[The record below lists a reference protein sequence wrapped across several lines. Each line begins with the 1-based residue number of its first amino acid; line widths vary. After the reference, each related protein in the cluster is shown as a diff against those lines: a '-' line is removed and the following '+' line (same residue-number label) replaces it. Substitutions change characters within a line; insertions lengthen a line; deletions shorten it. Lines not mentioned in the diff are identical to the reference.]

1 MSAECSS
8 SIIFTKLCHSA
19 SRVFL
24 VIIISINFWLLWW
37 HFFFL
42 NFTPFPVPLLYTGD
56 ILALSINHLDSLVE
70 LPVGCGEQNMVLF
83 APSIYVLQYLDRSNQ
98 DNAEIRSRAL
108 GYMKEGVQ

>member
-8 SIIFTKLCHSA
+8 SSIFTKLYHSA

-37 HFFFL
+37 HSFF

-83 APSIYVLQYLDRSNQ
+83 APSIYVLQYLDRSDQ

>member
-8 SIIFTKLCHSA
+8 SRLFTKLYHSA

-24 VIIISINFWLLWW
+24 VIITTINFCFLWW
-37 HFFFL
+37 HFFY
-42 NFTPFPVPLLYTGD
+42 FTPFPVPLLYTGD
-56 ILALSINHLDSLVE
+56 ILGLSINHLDSLVE

-98 DNAEIRSRAL
+98 DNAEIRRRSL

>member
-1 MSAECSS
+1 MLL
-8 SIIFTKLCHSA
+8 F
-19 SRVFL
+19 
-24 VIIISINFWLLWW
+24 ISFYL
-37 HFFFL
+37 F
-42 NFTPFPVPLLYTGD
+42 PFRLPLLCTGD

-108 GYMKEGVQ
+108 GYMNEGVLSLTSLLLRLFVLIHN